1 MADKKE
7 VVIGVEVKGV
17 EGSIKSVKD
26 LKNQISLLQQEVENS
41 DIGSEQYKNAVEQLD
56 ALNSKLKEVTQIE
69 KQAAKQAEE
78 LAKAE
83 RKRRKKLRI

>member
-56 ALNSKLKEVTQIE
+56 ALNSKLKEVTQTE